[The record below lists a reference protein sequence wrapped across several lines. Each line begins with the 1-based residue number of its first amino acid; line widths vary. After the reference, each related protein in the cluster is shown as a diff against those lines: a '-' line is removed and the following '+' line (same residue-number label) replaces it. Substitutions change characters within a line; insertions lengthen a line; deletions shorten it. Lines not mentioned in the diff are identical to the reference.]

1 MSVKDLHNNQFGVVA
16 VKTTTVTTDTTTAA
30 TNNVDTQG
38 FEATEF
44 YMIMGAITDGDYAL
58 VLTESDTSG
67 SGYTAVA
74 DADLLGTE
82 PAFTTNTDDDR
93 IGRVGYIGSK
103 RYLRATV
110 VSTNT
115 ATNGG
120 TFTVMAVQGKPN
132 LGATSA
138 NAG

>member
-1 MSVKDLHNNQFGVVA
+1 MSVKDLHNNVFATIA

-30 TNNVDTQG
+30 TNNVDMQG
-38 FEATEF
+38 FNAVEF
-44 YMIMGAITDGDYAL
+44 FLQMGVITDGDYAL

-82 PAFTTNTDDDR
+82 PAFTTNTDDNSV
-93 IGRVGYIGSK
+93 GRVGYIGSK

-120 TFTVMAVQGKPN
+120 EFTVLAVQAKADQA
-132 LGATSA
+132 ATSA
-138 NAG
+138 NDG